1 MIEYI
6 ALTNFFSFKER
17 TEFSLKATKEKPRGT
32 FSGEDW
38 WTEIDGVKLLKAAFL
53 LGNNGSGKTN
63 FLNGLS
69 VLNELITVNRNSKAS
84 SRFRLPNVPFLLSE
98 ETKNAPSAIE
108 VAFHTAGYRYSYYIS
123 WKPDYIVEERL
134 VRQEGKKKQKAIFS
148 RKFSNEKDIVVVS
161 FPKGTTIT
169 APVQELINQN
179 ILKNSSV
186 ISIYDNKNFE
196 CRTFVMSIII
206 SGMLTYGM

>member
-69 VLNELITVNRNSKAS
+69 VLNMLVTVNRNSKLAS
-84 SRFRLPNVPFLLSE
+84 RYRLPDVQFLLSE

-108 VAFHTAGYRYSYYIS
+108 VAFHTAGFRYTYLIS
-123 WKPDYIVEERL
+123 WTVDYIVEERL
-134 VRQEGKKKQKAIFS
+134 LRQEGKKK
-148 RKFSNEKDIVVVS
+148 EKLIIR
-161 FPKGTTIT
+161 GT
-169 APVQELINQN
+169 
-179 ILKNSSV
+179 
-186 ISIYDNKNFE
+186 F
-196 CRTFVMSIII
+196 F
-206 SGMLTYGM
+206 